1 MTEETFQAILTLF
14 GNVMVALI
22 TGGLAFYGVKKT
34 AAANHDAVINEIKAT
49 QREQAVEMR
58 TQIAS
63 VKEDIIRLE
72 KKQEKHNQVIER
84 TYKLEQQV
92 SDMAAQLARANA
104 Q

>member
-1 MTEETFQAILTLF
+1 MGETVEIWKAVLSLF
-14 GNVMVALI
+14 GNVVVALI

-34 AAANHDAVINEIKAT
+34 AAANHDAVINEIKTT

-92 SDMAAQLARANA
+92 ADIEKRLPA
-104 Q
+104 